1 VTIAVR
7 DLIAVGSIVKAFGI
21 KGDVIVEPLTDMP
34 ERFRSLR
41 HVYLASESS
50 ATGVNDSEPVTAEVT
65 AVQIEPRGI
74 RVKFSCAPDRTA
86 AERLVGLLV
95 MIPPEDIVSLPPGTF
110 FVHQLIGF
118 AAVDEQGAH
127 LGTLKDVL
135 HLPAHDVYV
144 IGAEGK
150 EDLLV
155 PAVREFVRRID
166 TATRTMMIR
175 VIEGMR
181 L

>member
-1 VTIAVR
+1 MTIAVR
-7 DLIAVGSIVKAFGI
+7 DLIAVGSIVKAFGL

-41 HVYLASESS
+41 RVYLASESS
-50 ATGVNDSEPVTAEVT
+50 ATGVDYGEPVTAEVT

-74 RVKFSCAPDRTA
+74 RVRFSCAPDRTA
-86 AERLVGLLV
+86 AEKLVGLLV
-95 MIPPEDIVSLPPGTF
+95 MIPPEDIVALPPGTF

-118 AAVDEQGAH
+118 AAVDEQGTP

-135 HLPAHDVYV
+135 RFPAHDVYV
-144 IGAEGK
+144 IGAEG
-150 EDLLV
+150 EHDLLV

-166 TATRTMMIR
+166 TATRTMTICI
-175 VIEGMR
+175 IEGMR

>member
-21 KGDVIVEPLTDMP
+21 KGELIIEPLTDMP

-41 HVYLASESS
+41 RVFLVPELS
-50 ATGVNDSEPVTAEVT
+50 ARGGDDSAPMTAEVT
-65 AVQIEPRGI
+65 VVHIGPRGI
-74 RVKFSCAPDRTA
+74 RAKFSCAADRTA
-86 AERLVGLLV
+86 AEKLVGLLV
-95 MIPPEDIVSLPPGTF
+95 MIPPDDIVPLPPGTF

-118 AAVDEQGAH
+118 AAVDEQGAR
-127 LGTLKDVL
+127 LGTLKEVL
-135 HLPAHDVYV
+135 RFPAHDVYV
-144 IGAEGK
+144 ISAEGE
-150 EDLLV
+150 EDLMV

-166 TATRTMMIR
+166 PATRTMMIR

-181 L
+181 M